1 MILEVGVNSYLTVE
15 EADNLVSN
23 NLDDDSEDSL
33 EWNKLSTDSKEK
45 LLIKGTR
52 LVDKLPYLGVK
63 YNPSSKLNWPR
74 MININKKECPDDVK
88 LGLICQMI
96 KSRRNSSKQELKL
109 QELGVK
115 DYKIKNASITFADKN
130 NTKADCGIYKD
141 IFDEYFIKYIY

>member
-15 EADNLVSN
+15 EADILVSN
-23 NLDDDSEDSL
+23 NLDDDSEDRL

-74 MININKKECPDDVK
+74 IINLNKKECPDDVK

-130 NTKADCGIYKD
+130 NTKVYCGIYKS
-141 IFDEYFIKYIY
+141 IFDEYFIKHVY

>member
-1 MILEVGVNSYLTVE
+1 MLEVGINSYLTVE
-15 EADNLVSN
+15 EADILVSN

-33 EWNKLSTDSKEK
+33 EWNKLNTDSKEK

-52 LVDKLPYLGVK
+52 LVDKLPYLGIK
-63 YNPSSKLNWPR
+63 YNPSSELSWPR
-74 MININKKECPDDVK
+74 MINFNKKECPDDVK
-88 LGLICQMI
+88 LGLICQML

-130 NTKADCGIYKD
+130 NTKVDCGIYKS
-141 IFDEYFIKYIY
+141 IFNEYFIKYIY

>member
-15 EADNLVSN
+15 EADILVSN
-23 NLDDDSEDSL
+23 NLDDDSEDSI
-33 EWNKLSTDSKEK
+33 EWNKLNTDSKEK

-52 LVDKLPYLGVK
+52 LIDKLPYLGVK

-74 MININKKECPDDVK
+74 IINNKLKECPDDVK
-88 LGLICQMI
+88 LGLICQML

-115 DYKIKNASITFADKN
+115 DYKIKNASISFADKN
-130 NTKADCGIYKD
+130 NTKVDCGIYKS
-141 IFDEYFIKYIY
+141 IFNEYFIKYIY

>member
-15 EADNLVSN
+15 EADILVSN

-74 MININKKECPDDVK
+74 IINLNKKECPDDVK

-96 KSRRNSSKQELKL
+96 KSRRNSNKQELKL

-130 NTKADCGIYKD
+130 NTKADYNIYKD
-141 IFDEYFIKYIY
+141 IFDEYFIKHVY